1 MKNFSEEDLIAYH
14 LNELPRVRAWSLRR
28 ELESN
33 AELAAE
39 SEAIA
44 ETLRAFRDAPT
55 PRVDDAMLERTWN
68 SVRPSLAVLSPQRP
82 RRFVMWSAVAAS
94 SVAALG
100 VVALLLPMGLRTPR
114 ADGVVAANHS
124 PLVQN
129 VTAAIDRIRGKKPG
143 AHPINDRPGP
153 LTDQP
158 VDAVATDP
166 QMAAYLDSAERTL
179 TEVSHEQGTPSEQTR
194 TQVHNL
200 LLQNAVY
207 QTSAKER
214 GDLAAAGVMDDLG
227 RVLVSLDAEPPRKGE
242 HDPDAFR
249 LEMSIGSVLFDLR
262 ILHPQTSSKAAE

>member
-14 LNELPRVRAWSLRR
+14 LNELPRLRAWMLRR

-33 AELAAE
+33 AELASE

-44 ETLRAFRDAPT
+44 ETLRAFRDAPS

-68 SVRPSLAVLSPQRP
+68 SVRPSLAVLSPQP
-82 RRFVMWSAVAAS
+82 KRRFVMWSAVAAS
-94 SVAALG
+94 TVAALG
-100 VVALLLPMGLRTPR
+100 VVALLLPMGNRTPQ
-114 ADGVVAANHS
+114 ADGTVAANHA
-124 PLVQN
+124 PVVQRM
-129 VTAAIDRIRGKKPG
+129 VDTIAHIRGVKP
-143 AHPINDRPGP
+143 AVRPVNDRPGP
-153 LTDQP
+153 LTYQP
-158 VDAVATDP
+158 VDAVAADP

-179 TEVSHEQGTPSEQTR
+179 TEVSHERGAPSEQTR
-194 TQVHNL
+194 SQVHDL

-207 QTSAKER
+207 RQSAQEH

-227 RVLVSLDAEPPRKGE
+227 RVLVSLDAEPIKKDA

-262 ILHPQTSSKAAE
+262 ILHPQTSSKTAE